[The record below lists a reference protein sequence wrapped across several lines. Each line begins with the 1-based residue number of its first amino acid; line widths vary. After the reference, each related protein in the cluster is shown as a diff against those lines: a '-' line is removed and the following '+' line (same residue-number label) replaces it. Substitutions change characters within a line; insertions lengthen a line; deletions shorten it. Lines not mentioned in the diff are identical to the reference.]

1 MQKEMNGVQLNLVP
15 NFHPTNSPT
24 YIRSDV
30 DADDLKDEPM
40 SKAKQKSTHTSL
52 TVTSLRNSSLAKPKV
67 TTSTKHAQNP
77 STLQQFSNHHQ
88 QMASFDSKTQMLH
101 S

>member
-1 MQKEMNGVQLNLVP
+1 MHKEMNGVQLNLVP

-40 SKAKQKSTHTSL
+40 GKAK
-52 TVTSLRNSSLAKPKV
+52 
-67 TTSTKHAQNP
+67 
-77 STLQQFSNHHQ
+77 
-88 QMASFDSKTQMLH
+88 
-101 S
+101 